1 MLGVTLQIN
10 DRVIAFYE
18 IRRMHPVCRAMQDNT
33 IGTYNVYD
41 DEGNLMIEGI
51 KHRYGDMAEILT
63 AKVLRKIHK
72 LRKASHETR

>member
-10 DRVIAFYE
+10 ARVIAFYE
-18 IRRMHPVCRAMQDNT
+18 IRRIKPLGGLTPNT
-33 IGTYNVYD
+33 ICTYNVFD
-41 DEGNLMIEGI
+41 DEGNLLIEGV

>member
-18 IRRMHPVCRAMQDNT
+18 IRRMHPVCKAMQDNT

-51 KHRYGDMAEILT
+51 KHRYGDRAEALV
-63 AKVLRKIHK
+63 AKVMRKVRK
-72 LRKASHETR
+72 LQCVQTRA